1 MNTQK
6 IHIFR
11 AGTHTTMG
19 GQAMHF
25 SEMDMQRTAMAYK
38 PSIHLAPLVLGHPD
52 SDSPAYGTVDSL
64 QAQGKDLYAMAEVS
78 DALKGLVRS
87 KSYIRVSA
95 AFYDKTDPRNPYPG
109 TYYLR
114 HVGFLGAMPPA
125 VKGLEPP
132 AFAGGAGGFLAFAD
146 GVPLEPQ
153 PPQNMPTGAS
163 GFEGYSVD
171 PERMALHRQA
181 MALTANIPGLSFAD
195 AIAYLERQ
203 RQEKTRF
210 QDYSMEPEAVAMH
223 QQVLSIQ
230 SANPGMGY
238 EKAVAEFLAR

>member
-1 MNTQK
+1 MNPSR

-11 AGTHTTMG
+11 AGTHTAMG
-19 GQAMHF
+19 GSAMHF
-25 SEMDMQRTAMAYK
+25 SEMDLQRTAAAYK
-38 PSIHLAPLVLGHPD
+38 PSIHLAPLVLGHPSID
-52 SDSPAYGTVDSL
+52 APAYGTVDAL
-64 QAQGKDLYAMAEVS
+64 QAQGKDLYATAQVS
-78 DALKGLVRS
+78 DALKGLVKS

-114 HVGFLGAMPPA
+114 HVGFLGATPPA

-132 AFAGGAGGFLAFAD
+132 AFAGDTGGWLAFAD

-153 PPQNMPTGAS
+153 QPQTMPMGAS

-171 PERMALHRQA
+171 PERMALHREA
-181 MALTANIPGLSFAD
+181 MALTATSAGLSFAD
-195 AIAYLERQ
+195 AIAYLEQQ
-203 RQEKTRF
+203 RQEKTRY
-210 QDYSMEPEAVAMH
+210 QGYSMEPEAVAMH

-230 SANPGMGY
+230 NANPGMGY
-238 EKAVAEFLAR
+238 EKAVNQFLAR

>member
-1 MNTQK
+1 MNPQK

-38 PSIHLAPLVLGHPD
+38 PSIHLAPLVLGHPA
-52 SDSPAYGTVDSL
+52 SDSPAYGTVSAL

-78 DALKGLVRS
+78 EALKGLVRA

-95 AFYDKTDPRNPYPG
+95 AFYGKDDPRNPYPG

-114 HVGFLGAMPPA
+114 HVGFLGGMPPA

-153 PPQNMPTGAS
+153 QPQAMPTAGGPIPDYDQDPE
-163 GFEGYSVD
+163 GFNAAVLAVMKATPAMTYQQALGQVLVAQARQQRD
-171 PERMALHRQA
+171 QGMATHAAPERMQLHMRVRQVQQQDPSLSYAEAL
-181 MALTANIPGLSFAD
+181 S
-195 AIAYLERQ
+195 
-203 RQEKTRF
+203 
-210 QDYSMEPEAVAMH
+210 AVH
-223 QQVLSIQ
+223 I
-230 SANPGMGY
+230 
-238 EKAVAEFLAR
+238 F